1 MRRLGQAIRQHT
13 ESALGAVRQAF
24 RGKLNLV
31 KSADNIQKVQVSGLA
46 DETLQDVELMQ
57 QFGLTSVPP
66 AGTQVVVLPM
76 GGETTHSIVIATEN
90 GSVRVKN
97 LKSGETAVYDE
108 SGSTIILKQGR
119 LIEIDCDILKIT
131 ATTKVEI
138 SSPIVETD
146 HVFTAQGQINGN
158 GGMAIQGGSG
168 ASFTGNVT
176 QTKGSFNTDGD
187 VTANGK
193 SLINHTHRGDS
204 GGVTGTLSPPFY
216 SSFHL
221 LCQHGQRNQPAY
233 RGLYK
238 FAYQYTAKCC
248 VYQTDYT
255 FRLMV
260 GKWACRF
267 SAPYYSTGKRLK
279 PCWHVG
285 ATICRRGVTAVN

>member
-1 MRRLGQAIRQHT
+1 MRRLSQVIKQHT

-90 GSVRVKN
+90 GSFRVKN

-131 ATTKVEI
+131 ASTKVDI
-138 SSPIVETD
+138 SSPLVETD
-146 HVFTAQGQINGN
+146 RVFTAQGQINGN
-158 GGMAIQGGSG
+158 GGMAVQGGSG
-168 ASFTGNVT
+168 ALFTGNVT
-176 QTKGSFNTDGD
+176 QKKGSFTTDGD

-193 SLINHTHRGDS
+193 SLICHTHRGDS
-204 GGVTGTLSPPFY
+204 GGVTG
-216 SSFHL
+216 
-221 LCQHGQRNQPAY
+221 
-233 RGLYK
+233 
-238 FAYQYTAKCC
+238 
-248 VYQTDYT
+248 
-255 FRLMV
+255 
-260 GKWACRF
+260 
-267 SAPYYSTGKRLK
+267 K
-279 PCWHVG
+279 PQ
-285 ATICRRGVTAVN
+285 